1 MPKVLNWHQNIDVLH
16 SEAKLRNPSVN
27 GLREKKT
34 WILVYI
40 VFKYTIDL
48 KKHFI
53 QILSRF
59 FPDFIKKK
67 LYPNFIQMLS

>member
-16 SEAKLRNPSVN
+16 SEAKLRNPFVN
-27 GLREKKT
+27 GLREKRP
-34 WILVYI
+34 VYV